1 MAIPAVIG
9 DSHIIMALVAK
20 FIAFVRM
27 AVYARLGKTHIIFLL
42 ITGYIDPYVAAN
54 DGFPPVF

>member
-9 DSHIIMALVAK
+9 DSHIFVTLVTK
-20 FIAFVRM
+20 FIELIRM
-27 AVYARLGKTHIIFLL
+27 AIHTGLGKTHIIFLL
-42 ITGYIDPYVAAN
+42 ITGYIDTDVAAN